1 MQCRNLE
8 AGADLSPWRNT
19 AYGLS
24 SHGLCSLLPLTAQP
38 HLLRYDPFFI
48 SINNQESAVPT
59 GSQASLMEAVLVD
72 SRFQSFLS
80 PSVGLVFGV
89 YSFTGLILR
98 LGTPVSL
105 YNT

>member
-1 MQCRNLE
+1 MACAACFLIQT
-8 AGADLSPWRNT
+8 SPT
-19 AYGLS
+19 
-24 SHGLCSLLPLTAQP
+24 CSDMTL
-38 HLLRYDPFFI
+38 FFFYI

-105 YNT
+105 